1 MVLERPRRRVSHR
14 QRQLEKVSI
23 DDMSMKVFVFFG
35 PPGVGKGTQCG
46 LLAERLGVRHV
57 STGSIIRAEISAGT
71 DLGRKV
77 KDLVQ
82 AGNLVDDSLLF
93 SCLKAFL
100 ERSDLREGT
109 LLLDGVPR
117 TVAQVSGLDDVL
129 RPMALKVNG
138 VISLIA
144 PVDDLV
150 SRFAKRWTCG
160 CGYVGSF
167 ETESVAQTT
176 ACPKCSKLGGFTR
189 REDDKPE
196 VVSKRMEIYRNET
209 EPVAAIYRQNGK
221 IKEIDGLRAVEHVYL
236 DVAKAIVEMV

>member
-1 MVLERPRRRVSHR
+1 
-14 QRQLEKVSI
+14 
-23 DDMSMKVFVFFG
+23 MSTKVFVFFG

-57 STGSIIRAEISAGT
+57 STGSIIRAEISAGS

-82 AGNLVDDSLLF
+82 AGNLVDDALLF

-100 ERSDLREGT
+100 ERSDLSEGT

-117 TVAQVSGLDDVL
+117 TVAQVAGLDGVL
-129 RPMALKVNG
+129 SPLGLKVNG
-138 VISLIA
+138 VISLVA
-144 PVDDLV
+144 PVDELV
-150 SRFAKRWTCG
+150 SRFAKRWTCT

-167 ETESVAQTT
+167 ETEAAARGG
-176 ACPKCSKLGGFTR
+176 ACPKCSKVGGFSR

-196 VVSKRMEIYRNET
+196 VVTRRMEIYRSET

-221 IKEIDGLRAVEHVYL
+221 IREIDGLRAVEHVYL
-236 DVAKAIVEMV
+236 DVAKGIVEMV